1 MHGRQLKQLENRPL
15 LGIHE
20 GENVETNT
28 DLQPKKSLSRKRQLM
43 KKEEIISKICASSW
57 NPFERVDGKILE
69 RLHKKL
75 LKHQTPTQLEQAPF

>member
-1 MHGRQLKQLENRPL
+1 

-43 KKEEIISKICASSW
+43 KNEGVILKLCANDW
-57 NPFERVDGKILE
+57 NPFERVNP
-69 RLHKKL
+69 KL
-75 LKHQTPTQLEQAPF
+75 LEKAMQESTKQRINNLEEALL